1 MHKTSAWPLSLIYA
15 SLIVYASLYPFAE
28 WRDQGISPFSYL
40 WQPLPK
46 YWTGFDIG
54 INIVGYTP
62 LGFLVALAALRT
74 GRGRGAV
81 LLATTVACLLSLSL
95 ETVQGFLTS
104 RVPSNVDLALNLL
117 GALLG
122 AVAATLLEKAG
133 ALDRWSRIRSRWFVN
148 DARGGLVLLALWPIA
163 LLYPAAVPLGL
174 GQVLERLE
182 ETLAAKLAD
191 TPFLEWLPVRA
202 IELQPMTASAEM
214 LCVMLGAL
222 TPCLLGFCVIR
233 GGLRRG
239 MFVVAVMACA
249 IGVTAMTA
257 ALSFGP
263 FHAWAWL
270 GLPAQVGLL
279 LAFGLACTLL
289 LVRRRFSA
297 ALAILCLG
305 VYLSIINQAS
315 NGPYFEQT
323 LHAWEQGRFIRFNG
337 VTQWLAWTWP
347 YATLIYV
354 LILIARPETRQSE
367 N

>member
-15 SLIVYASLYPFAE
+15 GLIVYASLYPFGE
-28 WRDQGISPFSYL
+28 WRAQGIFPLSYL
-40 WQPLPK
+40 WQPPPR
-46 YWTGFDIG
+46 YWTGFDVG
-54 INIVGYTP
+54 INIAGYMP
-62 LGFLVALAALRT
+62 FGSLVALAALRT
-74 GRGRGAV
+74 GRSQHAV
-81 LLATTVACLLSLSL
+81 LLATLIAGFLSLSM

-117 GALLG
+117 GGWLG

-133 ALDRWSRIRSRWFVN
+133 ALDRWSRVRSRWFVN

-163 LLYPAAVPLGL
+163 LLFPAAVPLGL

-182 ETLAAKLAD
+182 ETLAEQLAD

-202 IELQPMTASAEM
+202 IELQPMTPGAEM
-214 LCVMLGAL
+214 VCVLLGAL
-222 TPCLLGFCVIR
+222 TPCLVGFCVIR

-239 MFVVAVMACA
+239 LFVLAVMACA
-249 IGVTAMTA
+249 VGVTAMTA

-270 GLPAQVGLL
+270 GLPAKVGLL
-279 LAFGLACTLL
+279 LAFGLACSLL

>member
-15 SLIVYASLYPFAE
+15 GLIVYASLYPFGE
-28 WRDQGISPFSYL
+28 WRAQGIFPFSYL
-40 WQPLPK
+40 WQPWPR
-46 YWTGFDIG
+46 YWTGFDVG
-54 INIVGYTP
+54 VNIMGYVP
-62 LGFLVALAALRT
+62 FGFFVALTALRT
-74 GRGRGAV
+74 GRGMHAA
-81 LLATTVACLLSLSL
+81 LLATLFAGLMSLSM

-104 RVPSNVDLALNLL
+104 RVPSNVDFALNLL
-117 GALLG
+117 GGCIG
-122 AVAATLLEKAG
+122 AVLATLLEKAG
-133 ALDRWSRIRSRWFVN
+133 ALDRWSRFRNRWFIN

-163 LLYPAAVPLGL
+163 LLFPSSVPLGL

-182 ETLAAKLAD
+182 DTLAEKLAD
-191 TPFLEWLPVRA
+191 TPFLEWLPVRT
-202 IELQPMTASAEM
+202 IELQPMTPGAEM
-214 LCVMLGAL
+214 VSVLLGAL
-222 TPCLLGFCVIR
+222 IPCLVGFCVIR
-233 GGLRRG
+233 GGWRRG
-239 MFVVAVMACA
+239 IFVLAVMACA
-249 IGVTAMTA
+249 VGVTALSA

-263 FHAWAWL
+263 FHAWTWF
-270 GLPAQVGLL
+270 GLPAQVGLGM
-279 LAFGLACTLL
+279 AFVLACAVL

-337 VTQWLAWTWP
+337 VAQWLAWLWP

>member
-15 SLIVYASLYPFAE
+15 GLIVYASLYPFAD
-28 WRDQGISPFSYL
+28 WRVQGIFPLGYL
-40 WQPLPK
+40 WQPWPQ

-54 INIVGYTP
+54 VNIAGYLP
-62 LGFLVALAALRT
+62 FGFLVALAALRS
-74 GRGRGAV
+74 GHGKRAV
-81 LLATTVACLLSLSL
+81 LWATIVGGLLSLTL

-104 RVPSNVDLALNLL
+104 RVPSNVDFALNLFGGWA
-117 GALLG
+117 GA
-122 AVAATLLEKAG
+122 AVATLLEKAG
-133 ALDRWSRIRSRWFVN
+133 ALDRWSRIRSRWFVS

-163 LLYPAAVPLGL
+163 LLFPAAVPLGL

-182 ETLAAKLAD
+182 ETLAEKLQD
-191 TPFLEWLPVRA
+191 TPFLEWLPLRA
-202 IELQPMTASAEM
+202 VELQPMTPSAEM
-214 LCVMLGAL
+214 VSVLLGAL
-222 TPCLLGFCVIR
+222 IPCLVGFCVIR

-239 MFVVAVMACA
+239 IFVLGVMACA
-249 IGVTAMTA
+249 VGVTALTA

-263 FHAWAWL
+263 FHAWAWF
-270 GLPAQVGLL
+270 GLPAQVGLV
-279 LAFGLACTLL
+279 LAFAMACGLLM
-289 LVRRRFSA
+289 VRRRFSA

-305 VYLSIINQAS
+305 VYLSLINQAS

-337 VTQWLAWTWP
+337 VAQWLAWAWP
-347 YATLIYV
+347 FATLIYV

>member
-28 WRDQGISPFSYL
+28 WRAQGIFPFSYL
-40 WQPLPK
+40 WQPWPR
-46 YWTGFDIG
+46 YWTGFDVG
-54 INIVGYTP
+54 INIAGYMP
-62 LGFLVALAALRT
+62 FGFLVALAALRT
-74 GRGRGAV
+74 GRGTHAV
-81 LLATTVACLLSLSL
+81 LLATLIAGLMALSM
-95 ETVQGFLTS
+95 ETVQGFLIS
-104 RVPSNVDLALNLL
+104 RVPSNVDLALNLF
-117 GALLG
+117 GGWLG
-122 AVAATLLEKAG
+122 AVAATMLEKAG
-133 ALDRWSRIRSRWFVN
+133 ALDRWSRIRNRWFVS
-148 DARGGLVLLALWPIA
+148 DARGGLVLLTLWPIA
-163 LLYPAAVPLGL
+163 LLFPAAVPLGL
-174 GQVLERLE
+174 GQVFERLE
-182 ETLAAKLAD
+182 ETLAEQLAD

-202 IELQPMTASAEM
+202 VELQPMTPSAEM
-214 LCVMLGAL
+214 LSVLLGAL
-222 TPCLLGFCVIR
+222 IPCLVGFCVIR

-239 MFVVAVMACA
+239 LFVLGVMASA
-249 IGVTAMTA
+249 VGVTALSA

-263 FHAWAWL
+263 FHAWAWF
-270 GLPAQVGLL
+270 GLPAQVGLA
-279 LAFGLACTLL
+279 LAIVVACALL

-315 NGPYFEQT
+315 IGPYYEQT

-337 VTQWLAWTWP
+337 VAQWLAWLWP